1 MRQDLYWLHE
11 RQHGDVFNIVQT
23 KASELTSGSASCAGR
38 ETGWRDQRSCP
49 MSG

>member
-1 MRQDLYWLHE
+1 MRQDLYWLPE

-23 KASELTSGSASCAGR
+23 KGSELTSGSASCAGR

-49 MSG
+49 MSE